1 MLGHKI
7 SLTKIISNI
16 FSDHSGM
23 KLEIS
28 NRKKI
33 GKLTNMWKLNT
44 LSIMVKKKSSVKLK
58 KKYHETNENGNTTY
72 KNLGIQQKQLWE
84 KFIKINAY
92 IKKQRKFSNNLTL
105 YLKGLQSISRSWT
118 GAAD

>member
-44 LSIMVKKKSSVKLK
+44 LSIMVKKKSSGKLK
-58 KKYHETNENGNTTY
+58 KKISWDKWKWKHNIQKLRNTAKTVMREVY
-72 KNLGIQQKQLWE
+72 RNKCLH
-84 KFIKINAY
+84 
-92 IKKQRKFSNNLTL
+92 
-105 YLKGLQSISRSWT
+105 
-118 GAAD
+118 